1 MAGRKLAGVL
11 TNFRRKMGTFSLSST
26 GIWKGPEKEE
36 SGGAMSSFNDKVAII
51 TGAGSG
57 IGKGLAEELARR
69 GGQVVISDIN
79 SERIEKT
86 AEGIRAAGGKA
97 TASRVDVS
105 DYDAVKKMIDDA
117 VAAHGRVDY
126 IFNNAGIAIAS
137 PATTLSMDDWR
148 QVLNINLFG
157 VIHGVTIA
165 YPIMVKQGFGH
176 IINTASLDGLV
187 PFPATAAYVTSK
199 YGVVGLSNALRI
211 EGAAHG
217 VKVSAVCP
225 GYVTTAIFTDSK
237 VINIDRQ
244 KQLQGL
250 PDWVGVTPEECA
262 KIILRGVEHN
272 KAFIVVTFF
281 AKFLWLLNRISP
293 NLVIWIMNKMYKN
306 AIKNGVI
313 QT

>member
-1 MAGRKLAGVL
+1 MLGWRL
-11 TNFRRKMGTFSLSST
+11 
-26 GIWKGPEKEE
+26 IWKGPQKEE
-36 SGGAMSSFNDKVAII
+36 SGVSVINFQGKVAII

-57 IGKGLAEELARR
+57 IGKGLAQELARR
-69 GGQVVISDIN
+69 GGQVVICDIN

-86 AEGIRAAGGKA
+86 AEGIRAAGGKV

-117 VAAHGRVDY
+117 VAAHGGVDY
-126 IFNNAGIAIAS
+126 LFNNAGIAIAA
-137 PATTLSMDDWR
+137 PAHKLSIDDWR

-157 VIHGVTIA
+157 VVHGVAAA
-165 YPIMVKQGFGH
+165 YPLMVKQGYGH
-176 IINTASLDGLV
+176 IINTASIEGLM
-187 PFPATAAYVTSK
+187 PIPATACYVTSK

-237 VINIDRQ
+237 VIDIDRQ
-244 KQLQGL
+244 KQLEGL
-250 PDWVGVTPEECA
+250 PAWLGVTPEACA

-272 KAFIVVTFF
+272 QAFIVVTLF
-281 AKFLWLLNRISP
+281 AKFIWLLHRLSP
-293 NLVIWIMNKMYKN
+293 TLVLWIMNKMYRN
-306 AIKNGVI
+306 AIKKGVI